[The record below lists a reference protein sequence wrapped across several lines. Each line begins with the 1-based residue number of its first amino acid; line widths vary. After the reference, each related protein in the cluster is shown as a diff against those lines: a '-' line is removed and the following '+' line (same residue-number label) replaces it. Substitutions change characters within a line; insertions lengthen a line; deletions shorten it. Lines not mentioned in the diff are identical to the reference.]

1 MKAQK
6 QFPMNS
12 VLIAA
17 GLAASGI
24 VLGGVIGFS
33 IDNVTAG
40 LGFGLALGAGLA
52 GIWKA
57 ITDDRD

>member
-1 MKAQK
+1 
-6 QFPMNS
+6 MNS

-17 GLAASGI
+17 GLAALGI